1 MTKFSHFKFNTRSH
15 RVARVFTKGLCCC
28 TTKNTS
34 VSLKKEKKIH
44 SDLLVKSVQVNLFS
58 HLKSAT
64 LTVKGA
70 GLC

>member
-15 RVARVFTKGLCCC
+15 RVARVFTKALCCC

-70 GLC
+70 VLC

>member
-34 VSLKKEKKIH
+34 VSLKKKKRKFILI
-44 SDLLVKSVQVNLFS
+44 SL
-58 HLKSAT
+58 
-64 LTVKGA
+64 
-70 GLC
+70 

>member
-15 RVARVFTKGLCCC
+15 RVTRVFTKGLCCC

-34 VSLKKEKKIH
+34 VSLKKKKKIH

-70 GLC
+70 MLC